1 MAITEIYSDRDLALG
16 MKNNDSVSFERLYK
30 KYSKKVYCFSLGY
43 LKSESDAEEMMQS
56 IFVKLWENRHDLQE
70 DLSINSF
77 IFTVTKNRILNV
89 IRKRNNARNYVE
101 YSKNHYDFDSAQ
113 TEESVNYNDLK
124 ARADQAIEELPPRR
138 KQIYKLSR
146 EKGFTYKEIADEMGI
161 SIKTVE
167 NQMVSALKYLK
178 QKIGN
183 E

>member
-1 MAITEIYSDRDLALG
+1 MTKTDNYSDRDLALG
-16 MKNNDSVSFERLYK
+16 IKKGDSRSFNLLYN

-56 IFVKLWENRHDLQE
+56 IFVKIWENRKDLRE

-77 IFTVTKNRILNV
+77 IFTITKNRILNV
-89 IRKRNNARNYVE
+89 IRKRNNARTYIDYCKKHR
-101 YSKNHYDFDSAQ
+101 YSDNEQ
-113 TEESVNYNDLK
+113 TEDKVYYNDLK
-124 ARADQAIEELPPRR
+124 HRADKAIEELPPRR

-146 EKGFTYKEIADEMGI
+146 EKGLTYKEIADEMGI

-178 QKIGN
+178 KEIGQK
-183 E
+183 